1 VPLCGFAPPHFAV
14 AGLCFAKPFYATAKR
29 QLPVTL
35 CEIKIES
42 FGLYDE
48 LYIDRIN
55 IFGYH
60 SYMRNIIILLTALI
74 LTGCVNVRYE
84 NSIIIDAPR
93 SIVFAILEDF
103 ENYPNIIPEVHA
115 EVRIITENRTG
126 LGVQFI
132 NISTFG
138 GHRIESIFEVTEYR
152 FNEFI
157 RLENISQY
165 GVTELILDE
174 AEYNRT
180 LYTLINY
187 LRIPRFM
194 RNELFSIFDEE
205 LEIIRRISEYNFE
218 NMLE

>member
-1 VPLCGFAPPHFAV
+1 
-14 AGLCFAKPFYATAKR
+14 
-29 QLPVTL
+29 
-35 CEIKIES
+35 
-42 FGLYDE
+42 
-48 LYIDRIN
+48 
-55 IFGYH
+55 
-60 SYMRNIIILLTALI
+60 MRSIVVFFTALI
-74 LTGCVNVRYE
+74 LTSCVNVRYK

-93 SIVFAILEDF
+93 NIVFAILEDF

-138 GHRIESIFEVTEYR
+138 RHRTESIFEVTEYR

-157 RLENISQY
+157 RLENRSQY
-165 GVTELILDE
+165 GVTELIVEE
-174 AEYNRT
+174 AEHNRT

-194 RNELFSIFDEE
+194 RNELFRVFDEE
-205 LEIIRRISEYNFE
+205 LEIIRRISEYNFK
-218 NMLE
+218 NMQE